1 MKLTNKLNLPEP
13 FVKAVEQKTYDNQGS
28 WRTVTELIGPPKIAH
43 LKRKHD
49 DEIEVD
55 ASELVYT
62 FQGETAHALIERA
75 AKTMC
80 QEGWL
85 SEKRLF
91 DRVQGKKISGAYDL
105 FNPKTGEL
113 IDVKV
118 STGWK
123 AKKGEAPKEWVEQT
137 NLLAHLIRKQQNDEV
152 KSIRVLLIIR
162 DHSKP
167 EARRDPDYPQNPVQY
182 LDVPVWKDEACDA
195 FLTERVKQHIL
206 AESEEVECNP
216 EERWAKPTI
225 WAIKKRGQSRAVP
238 GGLFAV
244 EEKAKEKLQ
253 ELGPG
258 FEIEYRPG
266 ENVRCALYCP
276 VSKFCAQYQKLLTRQ
291 GKYNL

>member
-28 WRTVTELIGPPKIAH
+28 WRTVTELIGPPKISH

-49 DEIEVD
+49 NEIEVD

-62 FQGETAHALIERA
+62 FQGETAHALVERS

-118 STGWK
+118 STAWK
-123 AKKGEAPKEWVEQT
+123 AKKNEAPSEWVQQT
-137 NLLAHLIRKQQNDEV
+137 NCLANLLRRHVCNV
-152 KSIRVLLIIR
+152 TSIKILLIIR

-167 EARRDPDYPQNPVQY
+167 EARRDPDYPQ
-182 LDVPVWKDEACDA
+182 VPVVLLNVPIWTEEEAEN
-195 FLTERVKQHIL
+195 FLQERVKLHL
-206 AESEEVECNP
+206 KAEKEEVECSP

-225 WAIKKRGQSRAVP
+225 WAIKKRGQSRAIP

-291 GKYNL
+291 GK